1 MTNIRS
7 VVPGQNYSIIK
18 DDADTMLIVGP
29 GVCVEVIVV
38 DKPSGKH
45 QLIIGGN
52 FILYYS
58 IVFLYCSFVLSYYCN
73 MIVKSRFLLCSI
85 CGGGT
90 RLHTRSRVVVGD
102 YVVETVFH
110 LCEDLERT
118 FMVKKLFV
126 NF

>member
-1 MTNIRS
+1 
-7 VVPGQNYSIIK
+7 
-18 DDADTMLIVGP
+18 MLIVGP
-29 GVCVEVIVV
+29 GVGIEVIVV
-38 DKPSGKH
+38 DEPSGKH
-45 QLIIGGN
+45 QLIIGGQ
-52 FILYYS
+52 FILYHL
-58 IVFLYCSFVLSYYCN
+58 IVLLYCSFVLSYYCK